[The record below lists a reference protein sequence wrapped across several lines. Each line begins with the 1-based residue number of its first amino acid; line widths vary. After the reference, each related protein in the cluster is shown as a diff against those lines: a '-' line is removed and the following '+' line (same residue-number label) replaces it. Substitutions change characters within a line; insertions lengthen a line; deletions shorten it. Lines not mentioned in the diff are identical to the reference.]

1 MKQYTVNHVNHASL
15 AAFGQ
20 SRLQREAWE
29 VVEEQVRIGQKTVRY
44 RPIDKLQDIF
54 IHILSGGKGLVE
66 VNTGLRSQLGL
77 QRAFGRRGCGE
88 QSTLSQTLNACT
100 EQNVEEM
107 RQALSRVYQQHSQ
120 TSRHDYVCQPLLLDV
135 DLTGMPAGRQG
146 EGVTKGFFSEYKHRR
161 GRQLGR
167 VLSTHYDE
175 IVVEQLYPGNVQL
188 EKSMQDLFSAAEE
201 VLQLDAAQRRRTI
214 VRLDGGAGDD
224 KDVNWLL
231 ERGYGLIAKVKNWQ
245 RSRKLAKTVQEW
257 YPDPKEP
264 TREVGWVAQPHEYVS
279 PTRQLAI
286 RSKDDQGQWRYRVL
300 VFNLDDQ
307 TLLRLAKQS
316 KHQAAMWLAM
326 QVYDL
331 RGGGVETSNRNSKS
345 GLGIT
350 QRNKHKFAAQE
361 MLMLLAEL
369 AYNLLSWFRLSLS
382 QKIPRF
388 ARYGMQRLLRD
399 VLRINGKVHFDRDGN
414 LRRITLNRDHC
425 LAKSFS
431 IAFANLDQTNDL
443 RLSLRKI

>member
-1 MKQYTVNHVNHASL
+1 MKQYTVNHVKNASL

-20 SRLQREAWE
+20 SRLHRKAWE
-29 VVEEQVRIGQKTVRY
+29 IIEEHVHIAQKTVSH
-44 RPIDKLQDIF
+44 RPIDKLLDTY
-54 IHILSGGKGLVE
+54 IHIMSGGKGMVE
-66 VNTGLRSQLGL
+66 VNTGLRSQPGL
-77 QRAFGRRGCGE
+77 QRAFGRDGCAE

-100 EQNVEEM
+100 PQNVKEM
-107 RQALSRVYQQHSQ
+107 RQALSMIYRQQSQ
-120 TSRHDYVCQPLLLDV
+120 TCRHDYQREPLLLDV

-146 EGVTKGFFSEYKHRR
+146 EGVTKGFFSERKHRR
-161 GRQLGR
+161 GRQMGR
-167 VLSTHYDE
+167 VLATNQDE
-175 IVVEQLYPGNVQL
+175 IVVEQLYAGNVQL
-188 EKSMQDLFSAAEE
+188 EKSMQGLLRAAEE
-201 VLQLDAAQRRRTI
+201 VLQLDAEQRRRTI

-245 RSRKLAKTVQEW
+245 RSRKLAKTVEVW

-264 TREVGWVAQPHEYVS
+264 SREVGWVGQPHEYVS

-300 VFNLDDQ
+300 VFNLDDH
-307 TLLRLAKQS
+307 TLLWLAKQS
-316 KHQAAMWLAM
+316 QHQAAMWLAM
-326 QVYDL
+326 QAYDL

-345 GLGIT
+345 GLGISH
-350 QRNKHKFAAQE
+350 RNKRKFAAQE

-382 QKIPRF
+382 RKNTRF
-388 ARYGMQRLLRD
+388 ARYGMLRLVRD
-399 VLRINGKVHFDRDGN
+399 VLGINGKVHFDRDGN
-414 LRRITLNRDHC
+414 LRMITLNRDHC

-431 IAFANLDQTNDL
+431 IAFADLHEPNDW
-443 RLSLRKI
+443 RLILRKI